1 MLPPFPPFICA
12 ILPAAPPRS
21 KAAALIPNAPSL
33 TNGLICPP
41 APFALRPMAL
51 DDVDEVMAIE
61 SLVYTRPWSARGY
74 RHELT
79 HNDLAHYQVLTVGAY
94 NHTPIVGYIGYWLVL
109 DEAHISTVVIHP
121 EWRGQGLGELLL
133 LSALYAAIA
142 QGAATATLEVRR
154 SNLVAQLLYQ
164 KYGFEVVG
172 ERLRYYH
179 DNHED
184 ALIMTLTPL
193 DERVQADL
201 AQKWEN
207 LRRRLHLLR
216 LPGAESVK

>member
-1 MLPPFPPFICA
+1 M
-12 ILPAAPPRS
+12 
-21 KAAALIPNAPSL
+21 
-33 TNGLICPP
+33 T
-41 APFALRPMAL
+41 L

-61 SLVYTRPWSARGY
+61 SLVYTQPWSARGY

-79 HNDLAHYQVLTVGAY
+79 HNDLAHYQVLTI
-94 NHTPIVGYIGYWLVL
+94 NQPPDPERLLGYIGYWLVL

-121 EWRGQGLGELLL
+121 QWRRQGLGELLL
-133 LSALYAAIA
+133 LSALHEAIA
-142 QGAATATLEVRR
+142 KGAATATLEVRR

-164 KYGFEVVG
+164 KYGFAVVG

-193 DERVQADL
+193 DEQVQSA
-201 AQKWEN
+201 
-207 LRRRLHLLR
+207 LRQNWDALR
-216 LPGAESVK
+216 LRLQTVRLPDQESVQ

>member
-1 MLPPFPPFICA
+1 M
-12 ILPAAPPRS
+12 
-21 KAAALIPNAPSL
+21 
-33 TNGLICPP
+33 T
-41 APFALRPMAL
+41 L

-61 SLVYTRPWSARGY
+61 SLVYTQPWSARGY

-79 HNDLAHYQVLTVGAY
+79 HNDLAHYQVLTVALH

-109 DEAHISTVVIHP
+109 DEAHISTIVIHP
-121 EWRGQGLGELLL
+121 EWRGHGLGELLL

-142 QGAATATLEVRR
+142 QGAVTATLEVRR

-164 KYGFEVVG
+164 KYGFEIVG

-179 DNHED
+179 DNRED

-193 DERVQADL
+193 DEHVQANL
-201 AQKWEN
+201 AQKWES
-207 LRRRLHLLR
+207 LRCRLQLLR